1 MCRYAFVSICMYCVF
16 MYIYREIG
24 VCGYI
29 YVYIY
34 VCVYVYTHL
43 YTYTCMYRYIYMSIY
58 ISIVYLG
65 PFKFSTERGVFSS
78 LARLVPTVEAGE
90 HLDR

>member
-1 MCRYAFVSICMYCVF
+1 
-16 MYIYREIG
+16 MYIHI
-24 VCGYI
+24 C
-29 YVYIY
+29 
-34 VCVYVYTHL
+34 
-43 YTYTCMYRYIYMSIY
+43 TCMYRYIYMSIY